1 MGSATVGA
9 WIAHLAFWVVL
20 AWAWAAEELRARGV
34 AIFALLWIAGFIVLR
49 YVSYG
54 GGLFTPY
61 VAALDV
67 ALVLIAV
74 KGDIKLT

>member
-1 MGSATVGA
+1 MGSATIAA
-9 WIAHLAFWVVL
+9 WIAHIAFWVVL
-20 AWAWAAEELRARGV
+20 VWAWAAEELAMRGV
-34 AIFALLWIAGFIVLR
+34 AVFLFLWIAGFAVVQ
-49 YVSYG
+49 YFSFD
-54 GGLFTPY
+54 GLFAPY